1 MTDNLV
7 QHETDGTIAIITMNR
22 PEKLNAVNHELRAG
36 VSEALIRA
44 DDDKSIHVVILRSNG
59 RSFCVGYDIDNDTP
73 ERAARRFDA
82 LKWRE
87 SLTEDL
93 RFEMIPWYMRKPV
106 IASVQGHALGGGCE
120 LAMFCDITIAAENAI
135 FGEPEIHFSNVG
147 PAIVMPWM
155 IGFKKARELLYF
167 GDMIDAESA
176 MQLGMI
182 NRIVPLA
189 ELQEKTL
196 RFAKRMAL
204 ISPEALAHTKLAI
217 NRGADAMG
225 FTNAMH
231 AGLDVLS
238 PLYAARTDVGVKFT
252 EIRQKEGLRAALKW
266 RRDQFAQYED

>member
-1 MTDNLV
+1 MTDDLV
-7 QHETDGTIAIITMNR
+7 LYDTDGDIAIVTMNR
-22 PEKLNAVNHELRAG
+22 PEKLNAVSHELRAA

-44 DDDKSIHVVILRSNG
+44 DNDKAIHVVILRAEG
-59 RSFCVGYDIDNDTP
+59 RAFCVGYDIDSDSP
-73 ERAARRFDA
+73 ERDERRYDA

-120 LAMFCDITIAAENAI
+120 LTMFCDVTIAADNAI

-167 GDMIDAESA
+167 GDMIDAETA
-176 MQLGMI
+176 LKLGMI
-182 NRIVPLA
+182 NRVVPLD
-189 ELQEKTL
+189 ELEEKTL

-204 ISPEALAHTKLAI
+204 ISPESLEQTKLAI

-231 AGLDVLS
+231 AGLDVAA
-238 PLYAARTDVGVKFT
+238 PLYAAKTDVGVQFT

-266 RRDQFAQYED
+266 RRDQFAQYDD

>member
-1 MTDNLV
+1 M
-7 QHETDGTIAIITMNR
+7 ETVLYEVDGKVGIVTLNR
-22 PEKLNAVNHELRAG
+22 PEKLNALTMEMRLAIESVLQRADADEATSVIVLRA
-36 VSEALIRA
+36 
-44 DDDKSIHVVILRSNG
+44 KG
-59 RSFCVGYDIDNDTP
+59 RSFCVGFDVGGGAGH
-73 ERAARRFDA
+73 ERPWRHDA
-82 LKWRE
+82 LKYRE
-87 SLTEDL
+87 RLAVSMRCLMT
-93 RFEMIPWYMRKPV
+93 PWTLKKPV

-167 GDMIDAESA
+167 GDMIDAQTA
-176 MQLGMI
+176 LQLGMI

-189 ELQEKTL
+189 ELQERTL

-204 ISPEALAHTKLAI
+204 ISPEALAQTKLAI

-231 AGLDVLS
+231 AGLDVVA
-238 PLYAARTDVGVKFT
+238 PLYAAKTDVGVKFT